1 MCWCGL
7 RRLLCSSFPGN
18 KTKKLL
24 SLNHGVTH
32 LKPGAEV
39 LGRLVVDQGRP
50 IVNQHLEKCKEWS
63 HKWSEGWNTSPMRK
77 GWDSW
82 GCSAWRREAS
92 EETLLPSSSTWRWLI
107 RKLERDFLQGH
118 IVKEQGV
125 LDLNWKKDRFRLDIR
140 KKFFTLRVVRH
151 WTRLP
156 REAVAAPSL
165 AVLKVRLDGALS
177 NLV

>member
-1 MCWCGL
+1 VCWCGL

-63 HKWSEGWNTSPMRK
+63 HK
-77 GWDSW
+77 
-82 GCSAWRREAS
+82 
-92 EETLLPSSSTWRWLI
+92 
-107 RKLERDFLQGH
+107 
-118 IVKEQGV
+118 
-125 LDLNWKKDRFRLDIR
+125 
-140 KKFFTLRVVRH
+140 
-151 WTRLP
+151 
-156 REAVAAPSL
+156 
-165 AVLKVRLDGALS
+165 
-177 NLV
+177 